1 MSESKPPASLSP
13 TLLARKGAARPA
25 MRPQWQPLSNYST
38 EVPLPPPHAG
48 LEDLGWNDMG
58 GDPSH
63 DEPTVVPFGPGDAAM
78 AHAFSHGVPEVVRQQ
93 DTLAEQIFD
102 PMDVGDDT
110 DDAFVAAFEEA
121 GTEPEFAADPDFSD
135 EPAFADEP
143 PSPLIPLAAHRL
155 ARAAAQLPERRSA
168 IADGRRAAFTLRV
181 DEARHLKL
189 RLACTVQG
197 RSAQQI
203 VTEALDRLLDELPGL
218 DDLAKRAR
226 RR

>member
-58 GDPSH
+58 DSHVGD
-63 DEPTVVPFGPGDAAM
+63 PTVVPFGPGDAPM
-78 AHAFSHGVPEVVRQQ
+78 EHAFSQGVPEVVRQQ
-93 DTLAEQIFD
+93 DTLAEQIAE
-102 PMDVGDDT
+102 PMDLD
-110 DDAFVAAFEEA
+110 DDADEAFAAAFEAA
-121 GTEPEFAADPDFSD
+121 GTEPDCAD
-135 EPAFADEP
+135 EPAFVDEP
-143 PSPLIPLAAHRL
+143 PALIPLAAHRL

-168 IADGRRAAFTLRV
+168 LSDGRRAAFTLRV

>member
-38 EVPLPPPHAG
+38 EVPLPPQGSPEHEQ

-58 GDPSH
+58 GDHAH
-63 DEPTVVPFGPGDAAM
+63 DAPTVVPFGPGDTPM
-78 AHAFSHGVPEVVRQQ
+78 DHAFTGGLPVVVRQQ
-93 DTLAEQIFD
+93 DTLAEQIAE
-102 PMDVGDDT
+102 PAG
-110 DDAFVAAFEEA
+110 AFEDHDEAFAAAFEDA
-121 GTEPEFAADPDFSD
+121 GAEPDI
-135 EPAFADEP
+135 ADEP
-143 PSPLIPLAAHRL
+143 VFDDEPPALIPLAAHRL
-155 ARAAAQLPERRSA
+155 ARAAAQMPDRRSA

>member
-25 MRPQWQPLSNYST
+25 MRPQWQPLSNYSN
-38 EVPLPPPHAG
+38 EVPLPPQHAG

-58 GDPSH
+58 DSHAGD
-63 DEPTVVPFGPGDAAM
+63 PTVVPFGPGDAPM
-78 AHAFSHGVPEVVRQQ
+78 EHAFSQGVPEVVRQQ
-93 DTLAEQIFD
+93 DTLAEQIAEPASALEESD
-102 PMDVGDDT
+102 E
-110 DDAFVAAFEEA
+110 AFAAAFEDA
-121 GTEPEFAADPDFSD
+121 GTEPDFVEAPEFAE
-135 EPAFADEP
+135 EPSA
-143 PSPLIPLAAHRL
+143 LIPLAAHRF
-155 ARAAAQLPERRSA
+155 ARAAASGAERRSA
-168 IADGRRAAFTLRV
+168 IAAGRRAAFTLRV

-189 RLACTVQG
+189 RLACTVEG
-197 RSAQQI
+197 RSAQQL

>member
-38 EVPLPPPHAG
+38 EVPLPPQEPVEHDG

-58 GDPSH
+58 GDHSLG
-63 DEPTVVPFGPGDAAM
+63 EPTVVPFGPGDGPLE
-78 AHAFSHGVPEVVRQQ
+78 HAFSTGLPEVVRQQ
-93 DTLAEQIFD
+93 DTLAEQIGD
-102 PMDVGDDT
+102 PASLDD
-110 DDAFVAAFEEA
+110 DSDEAFVAAFEEA
-121 GTEPEFAADPDFSD
+121 GTEPD
-135 EPAFADEP
+135 FADEP
-143 PSPLIPLAAHRL
+143 EFVEDPPALIPLAKHRL
-155 ARAAAQLPERRSA
+155 ARAAALMPERRSA

>member
-38 EVPLPPPHAG
+38 EVPLPPQGSPEHEP

-58 GDPSH
+58 GDHSH
-63 DEPTVVPFGPGDAAM
+63 DAPTVVPFGPGDAPM
-78 AHAFSHGVPEVVRQQ
+78 DHAFSAGLPEVVRQQ
-93 DTLAEQIFD
+93 DTLAEQIAD
-102 PMDVGDDT
+102 PFGGPDEHDE
-110 DDAFVAAFEEA
+110 AFVAAFEEA
-121 GTEPEFAADPDFSD
+121 GTEPEYAP
-135 EPAFADEP
+135 EPAAEP
-143 PSPLIPLAAHRL
+143 PALIPLAAHRL

>member
-1 MSESKPPASLSP
+1 M
-13 TLLARKGAARPA
+13 
-25 MRPQWQPLSNYST
+25 
-38 EVPLPPPHAG
+38 
-48 LEDLGWNDMG
+48 
-58 GDPSH
+58 
-63 DEPTVVPFGPGDAAM
+63 
-78 AHAFSHGVPEVVRQQ
+78 RQQ
-93 DTLAEQIFD
+93 DTLAEQIID
-102 PMDVGDDT
+102 PISVGDDT
-110 DDAFVAAFEEA
+110 DEAFVAAFEEA
-121 GTEPEFAADPDFSD
+121 GTEPDFAAEPDLAD

-143 PSPLIPLAAHRL
+143 PALIPLAKHRL

>member
-58 GDPSH
+58 DH
-63 DEPTVVPFGPGDAAM
+63 AADEPTVVPFGSGDTPL
-78 AHAFSHGVPEVVRQQ
+78 AHAFSSGPPEVVRQQ
-93 DTLAEQIFD
+93 DTLAEQIAEPSALIEEPDFER
-102 PMDVGDDT
+102 
-110 DDAFVAAFEEA
+110 FEEP
-121 GTEPEFAADPDFSD
+121 GFEPVA
-135 EPAFADEP
+135 EPAHEDLPELQPEP
-143 PSPLIPLAAHRL
+143 PSALIPLAAHRL
-155 ARAAAQLPERRSA
+155 ARAAAQISERRSA

-197 RSAQQI
+197 RSAQQL